1 MNAFTAI
8 DDCTRLRVLGLY
20 DAKTAKNSI
29 AFLEERLL
37 KEFPFPIQRI
47 QTDRGCEFM
56 QA

>member
-20 DAKTAKNSI
+20 DAKTTKNSI

>member
-1 MNAFTAI
+1 MNGFTAI

-20 DAKTAKNSI
+20 NARNAKN
-29 AFLEERLL
+29 ATDFLEERML
-37 KEFPFPIQRI
+37 KEFPVPIQRI